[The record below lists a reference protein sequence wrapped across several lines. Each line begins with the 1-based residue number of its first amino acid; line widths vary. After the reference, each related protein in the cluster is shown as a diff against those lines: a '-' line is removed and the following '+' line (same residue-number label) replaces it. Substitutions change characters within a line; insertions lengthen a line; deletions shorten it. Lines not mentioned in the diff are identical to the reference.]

1 MALAK
6 NVGGIDRTI
15 RIVLGLLF
23 LAIGLFGNL
32 GTMGKTIS
40 YVLAA
45 IGLVTGFVHYCP
57 LNALLGINTCKTRK

>member
-6 NVGGIDRTI
+6 NVGGIDRTL

-32 GTMGKTIS
+32 GTLGKTIS
-40 YVLAA
+40 FVLAA
-45 IGLVTGFVHYCP
+45 IGLVTGFVQFCP
-57 LNALLGINTCKTRK
+57 LNALLGINSCKTSR